1 MFSNDLVIPK
11 NFVSLETY
19 KTKTNPQTTTFCDK
33 LCVDDPL
40 ALLLGK
46 WSRASL
52 SHTEPEMDS
61 TFSSFINSTICSNNE
76 NESIDNTTEKISM
89 SPFILPEP
97 KNDATYMDAEKNV
110 SSNNDFSS
118 FNTSNTSSEEL
129 VNEVSTE
136 TNHQLAGNFYL
147 HQ

>member
-46 WSRASL
+46 WPRSSL
-52 SHTEPEMDS
+52 SHSEQEMNS
-61 TFSSFINSTICSNNE
+61 TFSSFVNSTVCSNNE
-76 NESIDNTTEKISM
+76 NESIDNTPEKLTM

-97 KNDATYMDAEKNV
+97 KNNDTTYIDAEKNV
-110 SSNNDFSS
+110 SSNNGFSS
-118 FNTSNTSSEEL
+118 FNLSNTSEEL
-129 VNEVSTE
+129 ANEVSTE
-136 TNHQLAGNFYL
+136 TNHQSPGKFHL